1 VASVPSVTSYRWLV
15 STKLHKPCP
24 LFQGNLSFQHNVS
37 TTFWESP
44 LTTLDP
50 SDYSSMWTVHDDYRN
65 FWPNVS
71 YSLNPNDTI
80 VDERD

>member
-1 VASVPSVTSYRWLV
+1 
-15 STKLHKPCP
+15 
-24 LFQGNLSFQHNVS
+24 
-37 TTFWESP
+37 
-44 LTTLDP
+44 
-50 SDYSSMWTVHDDYRN
+50 MWTVHDDYRN